1 MADTAAQPDALQPNR
16 IRPGLSAAL
25 LILGLLLPW
34 NIHFGLGIPRTL
46 TWVFVILVVVT
57 LLSLAALAVGG
68 SSLRTTLTAPYLVLV
83 AAFTVF
89 AIVMSVRF
97 GGTGAV
103 APGVGPG
110 AWSGLAG
117 ALLAAQTGTTT
128 TDDPG
133 GRRLR
138 HALGWASIALAVLA
152 TLFNLYY
159 RTRFVLPG
167 IGGEAGTQ
175 NLTTAVAAL
184 LYGLVALAPVI
195 VAGRWILSD
204 RPESRLATVL
214 LGGAT
219 LTAGALVWFLPVGR
233 LLDAFHGIAQNTGT
247 VSVGYDGYL
256 AWVAVAALIGTPVV
270 RSARAS
276 GSEDLWRKATRCC
289 LMLIAVW
296 CGGKAVLRITDV
308 MLTGVLSLPTPPY
321 SATVLMLFDLLTAV
335 LALWL
340 FVNSRSGTAPRTALM
355 LGILVVLTV
364 CRVILGVA
372 LVPRFDPLNPG
383 TINPVFGNRLVQQ
396 ITSTF
401 DVALCVLALVLS
413 VAAIALGSK
422 ASGAVAA
429 APRPAPPKPVPA
441 PPTPVPAPLPT
452 SPVTAARIAVPEAS
466 PAEPGTRKDRVAEV
480 LAQST
485 QRFAA
490 GTTYGANTP
499 KEES

>member
-1 MADTAAQPDALQPNR
+1 MAETAAQPEVLQANR

-25 LILGLLLPW
+25 LVLGLLLPW
-34 NIHFGLGIPRTL
+34 NIHFGLGISGSL
-46 TWVFVILVVVT
+46 TWVFAILAVVT
-57 LLSLAALAVGG
+57 LLSLGALAVGE
-68 SSLRTTLTAPYLVLV
+68 SSLRMVLTAPYLVLV

-89 AIVMSVRF
+89 AIAMSVRY
-97 GGTGAV
+97 GGTGTV
-103 APGVGPG
+103 APGLGPG

-117 ALLAAQTGTTT
+117 ALLAAQTGTATNDGPRT
-128 TDDPG
+128 G
-133 GRRLR
+133 QLRL
-138 HALGWASIALAVLA
+138 AIGWASIALAVLA
-152 TLFNLYY
+152 TLVNLYY

-175 NLTTAVAAL
+175 NLMTAVAAL
-184 LYGLVALAPVI
+184 LYGMVALAPVI
-195 VAGRWILSD
+195 VAGRWIVSD
-204 RPESRLATVL
+204 RPEYRLATVL

-219 LTAGALVWFLPVGR
+219 LVAGALVWLLPVGR

-247 VSVGYDGYL
+247 VGVGYDGYL

-270 RSARAS
+270 RSAWAA
-276 GSEDLWRKATRCC
+276 GSEDLWRKAPRCC

-296 CGGKAVLRITDV
+296 CGGKAVLRVTDV

-321 SATVLMLFDLLTAV
+321 NATMLMLFDLLTAV

-340 FVNSRSGTAPRTALM
+340 FVNSGSRTAPRTVSI

-372 LVPRFDPLNPG
+372 LVPRYDPLNPG
-383 TINPVFGNRLVQQ
+383 TVNPVFGNHLVQQ

-401 DVALCVLALVLS
+401 DVALCVLTLVLPI
-413 VAAIALGSK
+413 AAIRLGSR
-422 ASGAVAA
+422 ASGTVT
-429 APRPAPPKPVPA
+429 APRPAPAPPRPVPA
-441 PPTPVPAPLPT
+441 PSAPVP
-452 SPVTAARIAVPEAS
+452 SPPPVSAARIAVPDPL
-466 PAEPGTRKDRVAEV
+466 PAQPVTSNDRIAEV

-490 GTTYGANTP
+490 GTTYGAAAP

>member
-1 MADTAAQPDALQPNR
+1 MADAAVQPEALQPNR
-16 IRPGLSAAL
+16 IRTGLSAAL

-34 NIHFGLGIPRTL
+34 NIHFGLGIAGTL
-46 TWVFVILVVVT
+46 TWVLVILVVAT
-57 LLSLAALAVGG
+57 LLSLSALAVGE
-68 SSLRTTLTAPYLVLV
+68 SPLRMMLTAPYLVLV

-89 AIVMSVRF
+89 AIVMSVRC
-97 GGTGAV
+97 GGTGTV

-128 TDDPG
+128 TDGPRSARV
-133 GRRLR
+133 RRT
-138 HALGWASIALAVLA
+138 LGWTSIALAVLA

-167 IGGEAGTQ
+167 IGGEAGVQ

-184 LYGLVALAPVI
+184 LYGVVALAPVI
-195 VAGRWILSD
+195 VAGRWIVSD
-204 RPESRLATVL
+204 RPETRLATVL

-219 LTAGALVWFLPVGR
+219 LIAATLIWFLPVGR

-270 RSARAS
+270 RSAWTA
-276 GSEDLWRKATRCC
+276 GSQDLWRKVTRSC

-321 SATVLMLFDLLTAV
+321 SATMLMLFDLLTAV

-340 FVNSRSGTAPRTALM
+340 FVNSRSGTAPRTVPI

-372 LVPRFDPLNPG
+372 LVPRIDPLNPG
-383 TINPVFGNRLVQQ
+383 TVNPVYGNHLVQQ

-401 DVALCVLALVLS
+401 DVALCVLALALL
-413 VAAIALGSK
+413 VAAIGVGARP
-422 ASGAVAA
+422 SGTAA
-429 APRPAPPKPVPA
+429 APRPAQAQAPVPA
-441 PPTPVPAPLPT
+441 
-452 SPVTAARIAVPEAS
+452 
-466 PAEPGTRKDRVAEV
+466 
-480 LAQST
+480 
-485 QRFAA
+485 
-490 GTTYGANTP
+490 
-499 KEES
+499 

>member
-1 MADTAAQPDALQPNR
+1 MADTATQPAALRPNR
-16 IRPGLSAAL
+16 IRLGLSAAL

-34 NIHFGLGIPRTL
+34 NIHFGMGIPGTL
-46 TWVFVILVVVT
+46 TWVFVILVVAT

-68 SSLRTTLTAPYLVLV
+68 SSLRTMLTAPYLVLV
-83 AAFTVF
+83 ASFTVF

-128 TDDPG
+128 TDEPRAG
-133 GRRLR
+133 LVRR
-138 HALGWASIALAVLA
+138 ALGWTSMALAVLA

-175 NLTTAVAAL
+175 NLMTAVAAL
-184 LYGLVALAPVI
+184 LYGVVALAPVI
-195 VAGRWILSD
+195 VAGRWIVSD
-204 RPESRLATVL
+204 RPETRLATVL

-270 RSARAS
+270 RSAWTA

-321 SATVLMLFDLLTAV
+321 SATMLMLFDLLTAV

-340 FVNSRSGTAPRTALM
+340 FVNSRSGTAPRTVPI
-355 LGILVVLTV
+355 LGMLVVLTV

-372 LVPRFDPLNPG
+372 LVPRIDPLNPG
-383 TINPVFGNRLVQQ
+383 TVNPVFGNHLVQQ

-401 DVALCVLALVLS
+401 DIALCVLALVLP
-413 VAAIALGSK
+413 VAAIGLGSRP
-422 ASGAVAA
+422 SGTVAV
-429 APRPAPPKPVPA
+429 PLPAPVPTPPAPYSAPPPVP
-441 PPTPVPAPLPT
+441 PV
-452 SPVTAARIAVPEAS
+452 SAARIAVPDPL
-466 PAEPGTRKDRVAEV
+466 PAEPVTRKDQVAEV

-499 KEES
+499 KQES